1 MALPVVSV
9 PMKKKKKPSLVL
21 TLSAAG
27 LLIGVGSAAY
37 WFLTQGQRFS
47 RDLPV
52 GANIIP
58 QDALFTVSL
67 TTDPKQWQKLH
78 EFGTKETQAELNKNL
93 VQLRDRFLTSN
104 GYDFEKDIQPWV
116 GEEVTLAILA
126 PETSKPTLKPVAT
139 NKDAAGSQQ
148 SMVMVLPVKN
158 PEMAKSIWAQPKPLK
173 QGKWIDRTYQGFTIK
188 QTDRQAGEHLSATL
202 IDRRFLVITDNPKNT
217 ERAIDAYKSKASLA
231 TTGGFAENM
240 AKISSYQPF
249 AQFYVNVPTAAKIAT
264 ASPSRHLPAQVLAQ
278 LQNNQGLAGTIT
290 LEPEGI
296 SLKGVSWLNPNSQR
310 VLAVDNKAGKMQNRL
325 PAETLMM
332 LSGGNLQRL
341 WGDYVLTSQ
350 GNPLSPI
357 APEQLRGGVK
367 SLTNL
372 DLDRD
377 LLSWMKGEFSVSVIP
392 SSPKDGSPEN
402 FRAGLVFMVQAS
414 DRKLAEASIEKLDDV
429 MQNQYQF
436 QIQSRTVAGQPII
449 NWIAP
454 YGTLTATHGW
464 LDENIAFF
472 ILGAPVMD
480 KIFPKPNN
488 TLANTLAF
496 QQTVPTELNPNNGQF
511 FLDMER
517 TTKNFPIPRPFSNQK
532 TLLAATRSIG
542 VTAAVS
548 DNRSNRYDIFFA
560 LKKAGNSAIP
570 SSSNNALTPTATPS
584 PWRGRGER

>member
-37 WFLTQGQRFS
+37 WFLIQGQRFS

-58 QDALFTVSL
+58 QDAVFAVSL
-67 TTDPKQWQKLH
+67 TTDAKQWQKLY

-93 VQLRDRFLTSN
+93 LQLRDRFLTSN
-104 GYDFEKDIQPWV
+104 GYNFEKDIQPWV

-126 PETSKPTLKPVAT
+126 PETSKPALKPVAT
-139 NKDAAGSQQ
+139 DKDTADSQQ
-148 SMVMVLPVKN
+148 SMIMVLPVKN
-158 PEMAKSIWAQPKPLK
+158 PEMAKSIWAQPKALK

-188 QTDRQAGEHLSATL
+188 QADGQAGENLSATL
-202 IDRRFLVITDNPKNT
+202 IDRRFLVITDNLKNT
-217 ERAIDAYKSKASLA
+217 ERAIDAYKSKTSLA

-264 ASPSRHLPAQVLAQ
+264 ASPNRHLPAQVLAQ

-290 LEPEGI
+290 LEPKGI

-310 VLAVDNKAGKMQNRL
+310 LLAVENTAGKMQNRL
-325 PAETLMM
+325 PGETLMM

-341 WGDYVLTSQ
+341 WSDYVLTSQ
-350 GNPLSPI
+350 GNPFSPVT
-357 APEQLRGGVK
+357 PEQLKSSVK

-377 LLSWMKGEFSVSVIP
+377 LLSWMKGEFSLSVIP
-392 SSPKDGSPEN
+392 SSPKDDSPKN

-414 DRKLAEASIEKLDDV
+414 DRKLAEASIQKLDDA
-429 MQNQYQF
+429 MKNQYQF
-436 QIQSRTVAGQPII
+436 QIQSQTVAGQPII
-449 NWIAP
+449 NWVAP
-454 YGTLTATHGW
+454 FGTLTATHGW
-464 LDENIAFF
+464 LDDNVAFF

-480 KIFPKPNN
+480 KIYPKPNN
-488 TLANTLAF
+488 TLASTLGF

-511 FLDMER
+511 FLDVER
-517 TTKNFPIPRPFSNQK
+517 TTKNFPLPSLFSNQR

-548 DNRSNRYDIFFA
+548 DSRSNRYDIFFA
-560 LKKAGNSAIP
+560 LKKAGNSDEG
-570 SSSNNALTPTATPS
+570 
-584 PWRGRGER
+584 RGR